1 MTTPVRG
8 GLLQDKVAVVTGAGT
23 GIGAVTAKLF
33 VDEGARVLVADISGQ
48 QDATAAELGEASKPF
63 QVDLTY
69 EDQIEAM
76 FAYAADIFGRV
87 DILVNVAGNPGGRR
101 GEEVTVEEYES
112 ITSVHLKGTMFT
124 NKHAART
131 FAANGGGAIVNFS
144 SAASFNVDPKISL
157 AYSAA
162 KAGINSITKSYA
174 VHYGRYAVRANAVAP
189 GFTLSEKNRSIPD
202 DVARELRS
210 KATLARAG
218 RPIEQANVAAFL
230 ASDRA
235 SFINGVTIPVDGGW
249 TSRLA

>member
-144 SAASFNVDPKISL
+144 SAASAWPSC
-157 AYSAA
+157 
-162 KAGINSITKSYA
+162 
-174 VHYGRYAVRANAVAP
+174 
-189 GFTLSEKNRSIPD
+189 
-202 DVARELRS
+202 
-210 KATLARAG
+210 
-218 RPIEQANVAAFL
+218 
-230 ASDRA
+230 
-235 SFINGVTIPVDGGW
+235 
-249 TSRLA
+249 RL